1 MALHEPSKEDMVMP
15 YELEKTSEAA
25 AIDADDLADRL
36 GWLERWRVGMDAS
49 RAAGRALS
57 RVEQH
62 RIAARERVA
71 IFATDIA
78 TEKIIGIYAANAV
91 IAMGAIEARLNANAG
106 AADEALDEVVIARVL
121 SSIGARNATL
131 GEIAGLQAAGEITPS
146 ERDEMSIIA
155 ARQHEKRKADALER
169 GETSHARMRVIV
181 AGGLRGRND

>member
-1 MALHEPSKEDMVMP
+1 MA
-15 YELEKTSEAA
+15 YEVEKTSEAVA
-25 AIDADDLADRL
+25 ADTDGLADRL

-78 TEKIIGIYAANAV
+78 TEKIIGVYAANAM
-91 IAMGAIEARLNANAG
+91 IAMSAIEARLNANAG
-106 AADEALDEVVIARVL
+106 AADEALDEVVVARVL

-131 GEIAGLQAAGEITPS
+131 GEIAELHASGQMTVS
-146 ERDEMSIIA
+146 ERDEMSQIV
-155 ARQHEKRKADALER
+155 ARQHEQRRSDALAR
-169 GETSHARMRVIV
+169 GETSHARMRLIV
-181 AGGLRGRND
+181 AGGLRGRNV